1 MLCCFPEKDPQ
12 PKAAVTEMETKATE
26 VTAGV
31 EQMTIRKTPFMIG
44 IAGGPC
50 SGKKEIAQLI
60 QDNLG
65 LKHDISL
72 KVLHIPMENFYKT
85 LSGRDLALAQSEE
98 YNFDHPN
105 AVDFPLLL
113 DTLKRLK
120 RGERVDIP
128 EYGFQTFGSTTKTK
142 VVESPDVILISGIL
156 ILYDAEI
163 RELLNLKIFADV
175 DDDSRLSRLV
185 IRDTQLRYQ
194 KSLDAVLHG
203 YIKYVKPAFEEFVM
217 PTKKFADVIIPRGE
231 TNEVAIQL
239 LTQHIDDILEKK

>member
-1 MLCCFPEKDPQ
+1 MLCCFSQKDPQ
-12 PKAAVTEMETKATE
+12 PKATVSDMERKADE
-26 VTAGV
+26 VTKGV
-31 EQMTIRKTPFMIG
+31 EQMAIGKSPFMIG

-60 QDNLG
+60 QENLG
-65 LKHDISL
+65 QKHDVSL

-85 LSGRDLALAQSEE
+85 LSGRDLALAQGEE

-113 DTLKRLK
+113 ATLKSLK
-120 RGERVDIP
+120 RGERIDIP
-128 EYGFQTFGSTTKTK
+128 EYDFKSFGSKSQTKMIET
-142 VVESPDVILISGIL
+142 PDVILISGIL
-156 ILYDAEI
+156 ILYDPEI
-163 RELLNLKIFADV
+163 RALLDLKIFADV
-175 DDDSRLSRLV
+175 DDDSRLSKLV

-194 KSLDAVLHG
+194 KSLDSVLHG
-203 YIKYVKPAFEEFVM
+203 YIKFVKPAFEEFVM

-231 TNEVAIQL
+231 TNDVAIQL